1 MVEELERIYTI
12 PLREVYTRGSH
23 ETRAKRA
30 SKILRSFISRHMKAS
45 EEQVKID
52 NDVNSLVWA
61 KGIQKPP
68 RKIKVRA
75 KKDKDGNVEVS
86 LIEKVEERKKEA
98 KKSGS
103 EVKPTAQEKKPAT
116 QTAKPEPPKQT
127 QPETKIE
134 TPKKPTQQ
142 TETTKLET
150 PTRAQP
156 EPLKQSQPAAKPETP
171 KK

>member
-1 MVEELERIYTI
+1 MVGELERIYTV
-12 PLREVYTRGSH
+12 PLREVYTSGSH

-45 EEQVKID
+45 EEQVKIG

-86 LIEKVEERKKEA
+86 LIEKAEERKKEA
-98 KKSGS
+98 KKPGS
-103 EVKPTAQEKKPAT
+103 EVKSSEREKPA
-116 QTAKPEPPKQT
+116 TAKPEPPKQT

-134 TPKKPTQQ
+134 TPKKPAQQ

-150 PTRAQP
+150 PTQA
-156 EPLKQSQPAAKPETP
+156 QPAAKPETP